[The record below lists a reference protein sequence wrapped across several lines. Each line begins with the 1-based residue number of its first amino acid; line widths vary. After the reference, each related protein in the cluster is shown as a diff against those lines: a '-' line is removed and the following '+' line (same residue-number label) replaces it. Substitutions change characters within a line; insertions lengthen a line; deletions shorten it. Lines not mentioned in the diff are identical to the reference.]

1 MSAAHARSDSEA
13 QALRSGFSP
22 RALRALFGDRA
33 GQIDFAKLQ
42 AESEVGRRQFDV
54 YVNDR
59 FVSRQNVELYHRPD
73 GSIGVRVQAM
83 ALLIQ
88 DLKFDLLPQL
98 KDRDPLELVE
108 NVGDLIPGAKTSFDV
123 IKGRADISIPRS
135 WFAAFGLHDGVLPP
149 PSWTYGIPAAIL
161 NYQTNLEWNRYDA
174 ADAQHAYLSLDG
186 RLNFNEWRLLG
197 SGSFSADR
205 TTGRAAADFDRGSIF
220 LTRVFGEAKSRLKA
234 GEIHTQAFYLDS
246 VPLLG
251 IELYDDETMM
261 SSLEKGYTPV
271 VSGIAQT
278 SARVTV
284 RQFGRIVFERNV
296 RPGPF
301 TFTDLPGLTSGTDLE
316 VTIREETG
324 EERTFS
330 VPYLETPLQLRAG
343 RVHYSASAGRW
354 RGTSNTAGE
363 KPFVLSGGIGYGL
376 PWDLSIFA
384 GAMASEDYRSA
395 TAGLAMNA
403 GAAGAYALKLDRSR
417 AEGQGALSDET
428 GMRTTLQWLKR
439 IQATGSYLS
448 AAWRHS
454 LSGRYLTLSEAL
466 SRRAG
471 EALSRESQEDAARD
485 EATLSLSQSLAGLG
499 SWHLSGTYHRWA
511 SDRHRVNVSSIFS
524 TYWNGMTVSLSAQHS
539 RTTYSGG
546 ALGERETLLF
556 ANLTIPLSTLRGP
569 GASSHY
575 FTLGVERDSD
585 GALRENAG
593 LSGVFGEKQRWSYA
607 LSASR
612 GNGSKSFNGSL
623 SKEGRYGRA
632 TVSASHEPS
641 ADRLAFFGEGSLV
654 GTGYGLFAAKRV
666 NGASALIEV
675 PNAPEAAPEQFA
687 VATRSGARFF
697 ITDLNNYRMN
707 EITINPNTV
716 PANVMMPVYV
726 RRLVPAD
733 DAVLAVS
740 YETMKGRQFAPE
752 ITFENG
758 EALPFGAIVRIVAP
772 GLLSGMDTV
781 VNERGRAYFAAAPV
795 TGVVEAVWETR
806 GKRHACW
813 APYSLVKDE
822 ALHHDASVFE
832 KTLVCRATADGADRA
847 EGAEGA
853 EGAES
858 ADRADGAEGPEAAQ
872 KPEHTQSNPPPE
884 LKSGR

>member
-98 KDRDPLELVE
+98 KDRDLLELVE

-363 KPFVLSGGIGYGL
+363 KPFVLSGGIG
-376 PWDLSIFA
+376 
-384 GAMASEDYRSA
+384 
-395 TAGLAMNA
+395 
-403 GAAGAYALKLDRSR
+403 
-417 AEGQGALSDET
+417 
-428 GMRTTLQWLKR
+428 
-439 IQATGSYLS
+439 
-448 AAWRHS
+448 
-454 LSGRYLTLSEAL
+454 
-466 SRRAG
+466 
-471 EALSRESQEDAARD
+471 
-485 EATLSLSQSLAGLG
+485 
-499 SWHLSGTYHRWA
+499 
-511 SDRHRVNVSSIFS
+511 
-524 TYWNGMTVSLSAQHS
+524 
-539 RTTYSGG
+539 
-546 ALGERETLLF
+546 
-556 ANLTIPLSTLRGP
+556 
-569 GASSHY
+569 
-575 FTLGVERDSD
+575 
-585 GALRENAG
+585 
-593 LSGVFGEKQRWSYA
+593 
-607 LSASR
+607 
-612 GNGSKSFNGSL
+612 
-623 SKEGRYGRA
+623 
-632 TVSASHEPS
+632 
-641 ADRLAFFGEGSLV
+641 
-654 GTGYGLFAAKRV
+654 
-666 NGASALIEV
+666 
-675 PNAPEAAPEQFA
+675 
-687 VATRSGARFF
+687 
-697 ITDLNNYRMN
+697 
-707 EITINPNTV
+707 
-716 PANVMMPVYV
+716 
-726 RRLVPAD
+726 
-733 DAVLAVS
+733 
-740 YETMKGRQFAPE
+740 
-752 ITFENG
+752 
-758 EALPFGAIVRIVAP
+758 
-772 GLLSGMDTV
+772 
-781 VNERGRAYFAAAPV
+781 
-795 TGVVEAVWETR
+795 
-806 GKRHACW
+806 
-813 APYSLVKDE
+813 
-822 ALHHDASVFE
+822 
-832 KTLVCRATADGADRA
+832 
-847 EGAEGA
+847 
-853 EGAES
+853 
-858 ADRADGAEGPEAAQ
+858 
-872 KPEHTQSNPPPE
+872 
-884 LKSGR
+884 